1 HVYGVSDGI
10 FACLDLKDGT
20 VKWKD
25 GRYGHGQG
33 LLIGQFYLQMTE
45 SPGDLVLLRPTPAAA
60 DELARFPVFDAKT
73 WNPIAL
79 SGDLLLVRNDREAAC
94 IRLPIAK

>member
-1 HVYGVSDGI
+1 
-10 FACLDLKDGT
+10 

-33 LLIGQFYLQMTE
+33 LFVGEYYLQMTE
-45 SPGDLVLLRPTPAAA
+45 LPGEIVLLRPTPEAAN
-60 DELARFPVFDAKT
+60 ELARFRVFDAKT

-94 IRLPIAK
+94 IRLPLANPATKP